1 MHVILTFQ
9 LIVKVMGCACGGGGA
24 EFILLR
30 IPTSVGFYAHVM
42 NAVSQN

>member
-1 MHVILTFQ
+1 MLMFQ
-9 LIVKVMGCACGGGGA
+9 LIVKVMGCAWGGRGA

-30 IPTSVGFYAHVM
+30 IATSGGLYAHVM